1 MIEYVA
7 LNGIER
13 ELWEVD
19 YENKA
24 MQYLYFGERNK
35 RIMQ

>member
-7 LNGIER
+7 LNGIEQ

-19 YENKA
+19 YENKVT
-24 MQYLYFGERNK
+24 QYCILESVTRE
-35 RIMQ
+35 